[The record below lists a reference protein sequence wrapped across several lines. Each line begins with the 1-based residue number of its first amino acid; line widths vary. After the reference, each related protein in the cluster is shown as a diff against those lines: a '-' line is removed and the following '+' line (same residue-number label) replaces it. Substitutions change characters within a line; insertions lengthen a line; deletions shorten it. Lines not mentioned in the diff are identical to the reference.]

1 MQQTTGSW
9 PAARNVPV
17 MAATTALN
25 VGAMTLWSP
34 ILPLILRDLGA
45 TAFQVSLSVAIWTA
59 VAALFQYQGG
69 IWSDRWGRLPTLV
82 YPTYLCAVA
91 ISAAAFMSSWKPF
104 VLVYILWYVA
114 NAIQGPTFSTII
126 GEAVPPERQGHAF
139 GLVEFTIGLGVVAGP
154 LLGAYLLPVVRA
166 RGLLLTTGVIFLGTA
181 IARHALLRETKPAAA
196 GSIHFHF
203 TQVFSGRLAV
213 VLLISVAYYL
223 VLSTTMW
230 GPFLALHA
238 SDAMGLSKS
247 QINLF
252 YAAGSAV
259 SALCSLLAG
268 RAVARWGVYRVLS
281 WASLALGGTVL
292 LWSLQRHLGAILA
305 GMLAISAAFQ
315 FSMVASD
322 AFRVIAL
329 PETIRG
335 RALGA
340 IGTMSSVAAVLAV
353 PLAGYLR
360 QKLVLAPFI
369 LAAATAVVLFF
380 AVQVLIARH
389 VAPADSLADPGA
401 RAGGS
406 VAPLPCTTTDPDRPP
421 GDERQA

>member
-1 MQQTTGSW
+1 
-9 PAARNVPV
+9 
-17 MAATTALN
+17 MAVTTALN
-25 VGAMTLWSP
+25 VAAMTMWSP

-45 TAFQVSLSVAIWTA
+45 SDFQVSLSVATWTA

-69 IWSDRWGRLPTLV
+69 IWSDRWGRRPTLV
-82 YPTYLCAVA
+82 YPTYACAVA
-91 ISAAAFMSSWKPF
+91 ISAAAFMPSWRSF

-126 GEAVPPERQGHAF
+126 GEAVPPERHGHAF
-139 GLVEFTIGLGVVAGP
+139 GLVEFAIGVGVVAGP
-154 LLGAYLLPVVRA
+154 LLGAYLLPLVRA
-166 RGLLLTTGVIFLGTA
+166 RGLLLITGATFLCTA
-181 IARHALLRETKPAAA
+181 VVRHALLRETRPASA
-196 GSIHFHF
+196 GTLHFRF
-203 TQVFSGRLAV
+203 THILSGRLAV

-223 VLSTTMW
+223 VISVTMW

-247 QINLF
+247 QINVF

-268 RAVARWGVYRVLS
+268 RALSRWGVYRVLS
-281 WASLALGGTVL
+281 WSTLALGGTVL
-292 LWSLQRHLGAILA
+292 IWSLQRHLLAIAA
-305 GMLAISAAFQ
+305 GMLAVSAAFQ

-322 AFRVIAL
+322 AFRVVAL

-340 IGTMSSVAAVLAV
+340 IGTASSLAAAVAV

-360 QKLVLAPFI
+360 ERLALAPFV
-369 LAAATAVVLFF
+369 LAAATAVILFV
-380 AVQVLIARH
+380 AVQVLVARDLT
-389 VAPADSLADPGA
+389 PAA
-401 RAGGS
+401 RSRA
-406 VAPLPCTTTDPDRPP
+406 
-421 GDERQA
+421 

>member
-1 MQQTTGSW
+1 
-9 PAARNVPV
+9 
-17 MAATTALN
+17 MAVTCALN
-25 VGAMTLWSP
+25 VGAMTMWSP

-45 TAFQVSLSVAIWTA
+45 SDFQVSLSVATWTA
-59 VAALFQYQGG
+59 VAALFQYRGG
-69 IWSDRWGRLPTLV
+69 IWSDRFGRRPTLL
-82 YPTYLCAVA
+82 YPTYLAGAA
-91 ISAAAFMSSWKPF
+91 ISAAALMPSWQPF

-126 GEAVPPERQGHAF
+126 GEAVPPERHGHAF
-139 GLVEFTIGLGVVAGP
+139 GLVEFTIGVGVVAGP
-154 LLGAYLLPVVRA
+154 LLGAYLLPLVRA
-166 RGLLLTTGVIFLGTA
+166 RGLLLITGVICLCTA
-181 IARHALLRETKPAAA
+181 VARQVLLRETRPATA
-196 GSIHFHF
+196 GSEHFQF
-203 TQVFSGRLAV
+203 THVFSGRLAV

-259 SALCSLLAG
+259 SALSSLLAG
-268 RAVARWGVYRVLS
+268 RAVARWGVYRVFS
-281 WASLALGGTVL
+281 WATLGLGGSVL
-292 LWSLQRHLGAILA
+292 LWALQRHPAAIVA
-305 GMLAISAAFQ
+305 GMLAMSAAFQ

-322 AFRVIAL
+322 AFRVVTL

-340 IGTMSSVAAVLAV
+340 IGTASSLAAALAV

-360 QKLVLAPFI
+360 QRMELAPFL
-369 LAAATAVVLFF
+369 LAGATAAVMFVAMRVLVTRHAAPTASANAGATVV
-380 AVQVLIARH
+380 
-389 VAPADSLADPGA
+389 
-401 RAGGS
+401 
-406 VAPLPCTTTDPDRPP
+406 PLPCRRTGSPP
-421 GDERQA
+421 GDPHQA